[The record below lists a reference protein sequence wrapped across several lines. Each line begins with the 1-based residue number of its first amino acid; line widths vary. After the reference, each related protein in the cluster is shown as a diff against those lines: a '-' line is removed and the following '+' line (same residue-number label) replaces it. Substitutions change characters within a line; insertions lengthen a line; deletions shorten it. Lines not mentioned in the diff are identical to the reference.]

1 MLGRGGHGIDVRH
14 QELFLR
20 RGEGGCDF
28 ETPIDDRGVCSS
40 GICVGAL
47 QPCPVGVWGRDCDPG
62 SDRNRDI
69 MIWQDV
75 SGGGVGEDIGELVP
89 RLSAVSW
96 NVLPR
101 GIRDG
106 FADPHKAPRR
116 RRKDMRDPN
125 TTL

>member
-14 QELFLR
+14 QELLLR

-28 ETPIDDRGVCSS
+28 ETPIDERGVRCSCF
-40 GICVGAL
+40 CVGAL
-47 QPCPVGVWGRDCDPG
+47 QPGPVGVWGRDCDPR

-69 MIWQDV
+69 VVWQDV

-89 RLSAVSW
+89 GLSAVSMY
-96 NVLPR
+96 VLPR

-106 FADPHKAPRR
+106 FADPHQAPRR
-116 RRKDMRDPN
+116 RRKDVRDPN
-125 TTL
+125 AAL